1 MGETRMTRK
10 ESNDL
15 IRDEL
20 NHLTVEAGAIA
31 NRPKLVVGPNA
42 IEEMKEELLVAGW
55 AYTGH
60 HRWRSPWATYFLGPY
75 EAWKVKRW
83 MDTQIKKDIE
93 RLGR

>member
-1 MGETRMTRK
+1 MGATRMTRE

-55 AYTGH
+55 TYTGH
-60 HRWRSPWATYFLGPY
+60 HRWRSPWSTYFLGPY